1 MKLIKKEQDHFVL
14 MSEGQII
21 ASTDSGDD
29 VTQLSLREIK
39 KLVGESSLKEDF
51 LAVLERSGK
60 DANPFE
66 KQGIQKGFILGWG
79 LCEDENKDKKYTVED
94 VKKIIKWLQNN
105 AFSVEDELAK
115 PFEDEDETLP
125 ETFFHDAYNEALN
138 RAFQSIEPRTEWDV
152 EFVNSKITLI

>member
-1 MKLIKKEQDHFVL
+1 MKLIKKEQNHFVL

-66 KQGIQKGFILGWG
+66 KQGVILF
-79 LCEDENKDKKYTVED
+79 KDNERPF
-94 VKKIIKWLQNN
+94 KIL
-105 AFSVEDELAK
+105 
-115 PFEDEDETLP
+115 
-125 ETFFHDAYNEALN
+125 
-138 RAFQSIEPRTEWDV
+138 
-152 EFVNSKITLI
+152 NSKYQEYLDVRGNQMSVPFRYIQVRGTSMERTLKELYPEYSNRFSEYEVAIKNIAKETIIEKCTE

>member
-14 MSEGQII
+14 VSERQII

-79 LCEDENKDKKYTVED
+79 LCEDENKDKKYTEED
-94 VKKIIKWLQNN
+94 LRNAIKLARVYGKTLDNDYVSNEIIKYLQP
-105 AFSVEDELAK
+105 K
-115 PFEDEDETLP
+115 
-125 ETFFHDAYNEALN
+125 
-138 RAFQSIEPRTEWDV
+138 TEWDV
-152 EFVNSKITLI
+152 EFVDGELRLI